1 MVPKV
6 NASRQ
11 SQDLVVPPD
20 FYIELIGIRCLL
32 TPSKD
37 SLQAPWKAI
46 AGPLPGVT
54 TLAPGRPEEE
64 VVTAASQ
71 IADLTPKEGLLGS
84 EVECRPQ
91 SPLNSGWLK

>member
-1 MVPKV
+1 MPKGK
-6 NASRQ
+6 

-20 FYIELIGIRCLL
+20 FHIELIGIRCLL

-37 SLQAPWKAI
+37 SLQAPWKAT
-46 AGPLPGVT
+46 AGPLRVT

-71 IADLTPKEGLLGS
+71 NADLVPKEGLLGS

-91 SPLNSGWLK
+91 SPQNSGCLK